1 MLHFTLLEEAT
12 LLTLH
17 HRYAEL
23 PALLWT
29 ACAPTPV
36 AAPRLIVFNTA
47 LAQTLGMGEQPDD
60 ATLTDYFSGNALLP
74 GAQPMA
80 LAYAGHQFGNFVPQL
95 GDGRALWLGEALDAQ
110 GQRRDIQLKGSG
122 RTPYSRGGDGRSPLG
137 PVLREYLVS
146 EAMAAMNIPTTRA
159 LAAVAT
165 GERVMRQPPEPGAV
179 LTRVAQSHIRVG
191 TFQFAAA
198 RGDVDALRALA
209 DHAIERHYPECQSEQ
224 DANARYLGFFEA
236 VVRRQAYL
244 VARWMGVGFIHGVMN
259 TDNASVAGE
268 TIDYGPCA
276 FMEAFEPH
284 QVYSS
289 IDQGGRYAFARQPA
303 IAQWNLARLAECLL
317 MLMDGDDNARIDDA
331 TAALRRFDEFF
342 AAERATVSA
351 DKLGLAAASEHATP
365 LMEALESAMH
375 KGQMDMTATF
385 DALYRHAAA
394 PGEQSREALLA
405 LSKAPET
412 LAGWLEQW
420 QAEEA
425 ASGDAERLAAMRRA
439 NPVVIPRNHRVHEA
453 IRAAEDGDYTPFYA
467 LLSVVIAPFDDTP
480 EARRLG
486 APATS
491 DEHVL
496 RTFCGT

>member
-1 MLHFTLLEEAT
+1 M
-12 LLTLH
+12 LTLH
-17 HRYAEL
+17 HRYAKL

-29 ACAPTPV
+29 ACQPTPV
-36 AAPRLIVFNTA
+36 TAPKLIVFNTA
-47 LAQTLGMGEQPDD
+47 LAQALGMDEQPND
-60 ATLTDYFSGNALLP
+60 ATLADYFSGNAPLP
-74 GAQPMA
+74 GARPMA

-95 GDGRALWLGEALDAQ
+95 GDGRALWLGEAQDAQ
-110 GQRRDIQLKGSG
+110 GLLRDIQLKGSG

-146 EAMAAMNIPTTRA
+146 EAMAAMHIPTTRA
-159 LAAVAT
+159 LAAVTT
-165 GERVMRQPPEPGAV
+165 GERVMRQPPEPGAI
-179 LTRVAQSHIRVG
+179 LARVAQSHIRVG

-198 RGDVDALRALA
+198 RGDQDALRALA
-209 DHAIERHYPECQSEQ
+209 DHAIERHYPELQSEH
-224 DANARYLGFFEA
+224 DANARYLGLFEA
-236 VVRRQAYL
+236 VMRRQAYL
-244 VARWMGVGFIHGVMN
+244 IARWMGAGFIHGVMN
-259 TDNASVAGE
+259 TDNSSIAGE

-284 QVYSS
+284 KVYSS

-317 MLMDGDDNARIDDA
+317 LLMDGEDNARVDEA
-331 TAALRRFDEFF
+331 TAVLRRFDDIL
-342 AAERATVSA
+342 AAERRKVNA
-351 DKLGLAAASEHATP
+351 DKLGLAADSARATP

-385 DALYRHAAA
+385 DALYRLAAA
-394 PGEQSREALLA
+394 PGEKSREALLA
-405 LSKAPET
+405 LSEAPDT

-420 QAEEA
+420 QGEEA
-425 ASGDAERLAAMRRA
+425 ASQDARRLATMRCA
-439 NPVVIPRNHRVHEA
+439 NPIVIPRNHRVHEA
-453 IRAAEDGDYTPFYA
+453 IRAAEDGDFAPFYA

-486 APATS
+486 APATAN
-491 DEHVL
+491 ERVL